1 MAILINDL
9 MTAAVDYWPLE
20 DNEQCRLLQADRD
33 WWISQYEEIARDLE
47 AEKKKATENELNR
60 RESAFMAEQTG
71 KVGEAQEALLVQD
84 KQKQKEK
91 EQLVKGYE
99 SQVFELKEKLKVS
112 EEQIEDIS
120 EKWNNDQKLWK
131 EEADRSKK
139 EYESQLKLKDP
150 ILKSIQRE

>member
-1 MAILINDL
+1 

>member
-9 MTAAVDYWPLE
+9 MTAAVDYWPRE

-71 KVGEAQEALLVQD
+71 KVGEAQEALLVQE
-84 KQKQKEK
+84 KQKQKER
-91 EQLVKGYE
+91 EGLVKGYE

-112 EEQIEDIS
+112 EEQIKDIS

-131 EEADRSKK
+131 EEADRSKM
-139 EYESQLKLKDP
+139 EYESQLKLNDP